1 MFKVIG
7 LSETAIN
14 ETSIRYDIP
23 RYNCEI
29 DFRSARKGGGVS
41 LYILDTLQY
50 KLRNDL
56 QLGGEVNSVFN
67 EIFKA
72 SSNTKRNIVCGC
84 VYRPPSMS
92 LVKFNELLSHLFGK
106 LQPENKYIYI
116 MGDFNVN
123 TLPHIRGSLSVQEF
137 KNIFAANYCF
147 PLINKPTR
155 LTSTSS
161 SLIDNIYST
170 MPALAN
176 GCDSGILEISI
187 SDHCGIFT
195 VDKNT
200 TILEEK
206 TPTKKR
212 SFCNKNI
219 VNFCQAL
226 RRESWDS
233 VYSCDDAQVAYS
245 RFKRAIDMHFTSNFK
260 FHTFAMT
267 YKNCYLWLSAA
278 LRTQIKLKNAKH
290 KEALKS
296 NNQSV
301 KDDYKNIK
309 RELHSSLRNSEISYY
324 SNQLDLHRLDVGK
337 RWKVLREIL
346 SMNNPSSKKKLIF
359 DINNKTTTDPNVI
372 ANGFNNFFV
381 TIGPQLA
388 KNIKSDINPLSY
400 VKSVNKS
407 MVLTDVTSTEV
418 RNVIA
423 SLKNSSSGHDEFPPF
438 VGKSCVD
445 AFIEPLT
452 HLINL
457 SLRSGVFPS
466 ELKLAK
472 VVPIFK
478 AGDTSAINNYRPISV
493 LSFFSKVFEKI
504 VYNHVLDFIDDN
516 NVLYDYQYGFR
527 HSHSTQQAIIALVDR
542 ITKSLDKGHIA
553 ITILL
558 DLKKAFDTVDHRI
571 LLRKLYAYGIRG
583 ALLKWFESYLTG
595 RTQYVAFNGTNSDIH
610 YVKCGVPQGSI
621 LGPLLFTLYMND
633 ICGVSKLL
641 FTLLYV
647 DDTCVMLSG
656 KDLNDL
662 IAVLN
667 VELISLCDWL
677 KSNKLSLNTQKTF
690 FMVFH
695 RARLKSANCNDL
707 VIDNASI
714 TRVYSA
720 KYLGI
725 IIDAKFNWI
734 EHITYINKISK
745 AIGIMYKARQ
755 YLNKSSL
762 VNLYYSY
769 VYPYLTYCIEVWG
782 CAYPTHLQCLFLL
795 QKKSFV
801 SLHFHII
808 LLTQSHYLCL

>member
-1 MFKVIG
+1 MYMY
-7 LSETAIN
+7 S
-14 ETSIRYDIP
+14 Y
-23 RYNCEI
+23 EI
-29 DFRSARKGGGVS
+29 KTCIH
-41 LYILDTLQY
+41 L
-50 KLRNDL
+50 
-56 QLGGEVNSVFN
+56 LG
-67 EIFKA
+67 
-72 SSNTKRNIVCGC
+72 
-84 VYRPPSMS
+84 
-92 LVKFNELLSHLFGK
+92 SH
-106 LQPENKYIYI
+106 
-116 MGDFNVN
+116 V
-123 TLPHIRGSLSVQEF
+123 
-137 KNIFAANYCF
+137 
-147 PLINKPTR
+147 LI
-155 LTSTSS
+155 
-161 SLIDNIYST
+161 
-170 MPALAN
+170 
-176 GCDSGILEISI
+176 
-187 SDHCGIFT
+187 
-195 VDKNT
+195 
-200 TILEEK
+200 
-206 TPTKKR
+206 
-212 SFCNKNI
+212 
-219 VNFCQAL
+219 
-226 RRESWDS
+226 
-233 VYSCDDAQVAYS
+233 
-245 RFKRAIDMHFTSNFK
+245 
-260 FHTFAMT
+260 
-267 YKNCYLWLSAA
+267 
-278 LRTQIKLKNAKH
+278 
-290 KEALKS
+290 
-296 NNQSV
+296 
-301 KDDYKNIK
+301 
-309 RELHSSLRNSEISYY
+309 
-324 SNQLDLHRLDVGK
+324 
-337 RWKVLREIL
+337 
-346 SMNNPSSKKKLIF
+346 
-359 DINNKTTTDPNVI
+359 
-372 ANGFNNFFV
+372 
-381 TIGPQLA
+381 
-388 KNIKSDINPLSY
+388 
-400 VKSVNKS
+400 
-407 MVLTDVTSTEV
+407 
-418 RNVIA
+418 
-423 SLKNSSSGHDEFPPF
+423 PF
-438 VGKSCVD
+438 VGKPCVD

-527 HSHSTQQAIIALVDR
+527 HSHSTQQAIITLVDR

-583 ALLKWFESYLTG
+583 ALLKWFERYLTG

-621 LGPLLFTLYMND
+621 LGPLLFILYMND
-633 ICGVSKLL
+633 ICSVSKLL
-641 FTLLYV
+641 FILLYA
-647 DDTCVMLSG
+647 DNTCVMLSG

-714 TRVYSA
+714 TRVYFA

-725 IIDAKFNWI
+725 IIDVKFNWI
-734 EHITYINKISK
+734 ERITYIKNKISK
-745 AIGIMYKARQ
+745 AIDIMYKARQ